1 MHCFVAPYRRRFS
14 RTVVIAFVFATWAL
28 AAAPA
33 ARAGDSLLDL
43 MKQPGHLTF
52 MRHALA
58 PFEGA
63 PRETARTADAL
74 GPCETQRNLSDQGR
88 ANAVRIGEMFRSSG
102 VAFEQVFTSKWCR
115 CRETAELIMQR
126 PVENWPLIKSFYTD
140 PDKSKGPVQIAKL
153 MAHLTSV
160 QPLNERM
167 LLVTHGSLITALTG
181 IDTDETEVVIVKADG
196 RGGVTVIGR
205 GVP

>member
-1 MHCFVAPYRRRFS
+1 MSCFPSPVLRRFWY
-14 RTVVIAFVFATWAL
+14 TVVATLVL
-28 AAAPA
+28 AVSPA
-33 ARAGDSLLDL
+33 ARASDSLLDL

-63 PRETARTADAL
+63 PRETARTAEAL

-88 ANAVRIGEMFRSSG
+88 ANAVRIGALFRSSG
-102 VAFEQVFTSKWCR
+102 VVFEKVFTSKWCR

-126 PVENWPLIKSFYTD
+126 PVENWPLINSFYTD
-140 PDKSKGPVQIAKL
+140 PDTSKGPVQMAKL
-153 MAHLTSV
+153 LAHLTSV

-196 RGGVTVIGR
+196 RGGVTVVGR